1 MKKFIVL
8 PLLLLALLGISA
20 TANAGFEF
28 EPNDGSTTATPLKL
42 NEVFTGNFDNSYG
55 ASDYY
60 KLTLTKPSEITLHFK
75 NTMQNSP
82 SVSFGVWNSTVTA
95 ALLSQSIAA
104 SDTSDNILRI
114 NLAAGIF
121 YIRIYQLDS
130 SNKTYELSAQSP
142 LGVSRPITIPSVV
155 GSVSL
160 PDLNGN
166 GYKDVAIL
174 RILADASTVVDTI
187 DSFTGIQLNRVS
199 YVTDSRVAQPISIIG
214 FDDVDGNG
222 TPDIG
227 VLVYQKSKNQHTQ
240 YIRNAVT
247 GALVKSFVVK

>member
-1 MKKFIVL
+1 
-8 PLLLLALLGISA
+8 
-20 TANAGFEF
+20 
-28 EPNDGSTTATPLKL
+28 
-42 NEVFTGNFDNSYG
+42 
-55 ASDYY
+55 
-60 KLTLTKPSEITLHFK
+60 
-75 NTMQNSP
+75 
-82 SVSFGVWNSTVTA
+82 
-95 ALLSQSIAA
+95 
-104 SDTSDNILRI
+104 
-114 NLAAGIF
+114 
-121 YIRIYQLDS
+121 
-130 SNKTYELSAQSP
+130 
-142 LGVSRPITIPSVV
+142 VSRPITIPSVV